1 MAEEKAKSAR
11 KKVIFVA
18 LMSVHNGLLS
28 KIRIEPTAPIIQT
41 KQASREA
48 NGQNV
53 EILVMGYT
61 DRIAINVTTVGK
73 LGQIV
78 FLFPFLPANVNR
90 SQYLSPTPFLLPNF
104 KMKTKATTS
113 LKTLPPI

>member
-1 MAEEKAKSAR
+1 
-11 KKVIFVA
+11 
-18 LMSVHNGLLS
+18 MSVHNGLLS
-28 KIRIEPTAPIIQT
+28 KIRIEPSAPIIRT
-41 KQASREA
+41 KQAAREV

-78 FLFPFLPANVNR
+78 FLLSFVPANVNR
-90 SQYLSPTPFLLPNF
+90 SQSLSPTPFLHPSF
-104 KMKTKATTS
+104 KMKAKSTTS
-113 LKTLPPI
+113 LKALPPI